1 MSYSYPID
9 PSWSTTDI
17 INVVNFISIVEKAH
31 EDGVKRED
39 IMLAYTKFKQ
49 IVPSMSEEKQI
60 DKKFERD
67 TGCSIYRTIKQAK
80 SAKKGDRIKI

>member
-9 PSWSTTDI
+9 PSWSTTDVI
-17 INVVNFISIVEKAH
+17 DVVNFISIVEKAH

-60 DKKFERD
+60 DKKFEKD
-67 TGCSIYRTIKQAK
+67 TGYSIYRAIKQAK
-80 SAKKGDRIKI
+80 SAKKGERVKM